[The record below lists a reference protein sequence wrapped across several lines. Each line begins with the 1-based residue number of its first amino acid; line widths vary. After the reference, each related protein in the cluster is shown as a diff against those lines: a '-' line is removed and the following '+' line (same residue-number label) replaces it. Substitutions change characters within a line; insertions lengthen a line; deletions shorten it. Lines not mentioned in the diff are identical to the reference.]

1 MFRRAL
7 TLLAPL
13 TVAAACGSTSSSEL
27 TGSNGTA
34 SGSGGSSF
42 ATSAETS
49 GDLTGS
55 TGAGS
60 NDFSECASA
69 TVAGKPVPVTLFIM
83 MDRSGSMLQDQ
94 KWANAQTALIAF
106 FQNPES
112 AGLKVALRFFPDDK
126 PAAGCSA
133 PSCSTDA
140 CATPLVD
147 AGELNALPAHS
158 DPQQKALVEAVQA
171 TKPDGQTP
179 MSAALAGA
187 TKWAKAN
194 ASPDQRTAVVLI
206 TDGEPQG
213 CDENVGAIAALAA
226 DANTTAGVLTYAI
239 GMAGSKQSQLD
250 QIASSGGTE
259 TAFLIDNG
267 TVTTQL
273 QAALKK
279 IKVSQI
285 ACSFELP
292 ESTDPTKPVD
302 PALINVTTQ
311 QGASGSPFVLPQV
324 EGLAQCSG
332 AAWYYDNALQ
342 PTQILLCPDAC
353 KTAQADPDTV
363 VKVVLGCAT
372 VIL

>member
-1 MFRRAL
+1 MIRRRLA
-7 TLLAPL
+7 TLAPL
-13 TVAAACGSTSSSEL
+13 AIAAACGSTSSNEL
-27 TGSNGTA
+27 TSSSGTG
-34 SGSGGSSF
+34 SGSGGSGF
-42 ATSAETS
+42 ASSAETS
-49 GDLTGS
+49 GDFAGS
-55 TGAGS
+55 TGSGS
-60 NDFSECASA
+60 NDFGECASA
-69 TVAGKPVPVTLFIM
+69 TVEGKPVPVTLFIM

-94 KWANAQTALIAF
+94 KWANAQTALVAF

-140 CATPLVD
+140 CATPLVG

-187 TKWAKAN
+187 TKWAKQN
-194 ASPDQRTAVVLI
+194 ASPDQRTAVILI

-213 CDENVGAIAALAA
+213 CDENIGNIAALAA
-226 DANTTAGVLTYAI
+226 DARSTAGVLTYAI

-250 QIASSGGTE
+250 QIAQAGGSD

-285 ACSFELP
+285 ACSFEVP
-292 ESTDPTKPVD
+292 TSTDPTKPVD
-302 PALINVTTQ
+302 PNLVNVTTQ
-311 QGASGSPFVLPQV
+311 KGPGGSPSVLPKV
-324 EGLAQCSG
+324 DGLAQCSG

-342 PTQILLCPDAC
+342 PTQILLCPAAC